1 VSENGKSGPE
11 IVVLL
16 RRLCGSPRH
25 VAEDAVMGQCER
37 AALASA
43 LILRSELGGRVTAA
57 ALGPASRE
65 DRVLAMALRA
75 GCDGAVRVWDA
86 ETADLDY
93 LGVAR
98 VLAAV
103 ADRVGYDLVIV
114 GDRSQD
120 EGQGATGPAVA
131 QLLGVPHL
139 GRLVGLRGDDGA
151 VVVTQRSGGKLYDL
165 RTGFPAVLCV
175 ARLPADRRPPGDLA
189 PGRGSIEERDLPSL
203 GLDPRALAHRRRFLG
218 IARATRPGPNAT
230 MLTSPREL
238 AERLFGEA

>member
-1 VSENGKSGPE
+1 MSDRPR

-25 VAEDAVMGQCER
+25 VAEDAVLGQCER
-37 AALASA
+37 AALAAA
-43 LILRSELGGRVTAA
+43 LILRGELGGQVTAA

-75 GCDGAVRVWDA
+75 GCDRAVRAWDA
-86 ETADLDY
+86 ETAELDY
-93 LGVAR
+93 LGVAK

-103 ADRVGYDLVIV
+103 TERVGFDLVIV

-139 GRLVGLRGDDGA
+139 GRLVDVRGDDGA
-151 VVVTQRSGGKLYDL
+151 VVATQRAAGKLYEL
-165 RTGFPAVLCV
+165 RSGFPAVLCV
-175 ARLPADRRPPGDLA
+175 ARLPSDRSPTGESV
-189 PGRGSIEERDLPSL
+189 PGRGSIEELDLEEL
-203 GLDPRALAHRRRFLG
+203 GLDPRALAHRRRFVG

-230 MLTSPREL
+230 MLASPREL
-238 AERLFGEA
+238 AERLFGAA